1 MSSINDMK
9 NQMMHNDNIKMCL
22 LQKCEHAKVNVTL
35 RKRQTYF
42 NRAADDHTFS
52 A

>member
-22 LQKCEHAKVNVTL
+22 LQKCEVLVPGARQSQCDVAKMPNL
-35 RKRQTYF
+35 FLSRCR
-42 NRAADDHTFS
+42 
-52 A
+52 